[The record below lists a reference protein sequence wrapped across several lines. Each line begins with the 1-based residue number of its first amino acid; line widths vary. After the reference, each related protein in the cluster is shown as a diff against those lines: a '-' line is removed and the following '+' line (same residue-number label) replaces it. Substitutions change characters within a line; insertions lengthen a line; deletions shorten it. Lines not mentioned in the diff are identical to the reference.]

1 MNYAHMKGPGDLPGD
16 SRNPNSPDYSEP
28 VFDSHDAAAAVAADL
43 WRNGDIPEILE
54 DLAEAEWALR
64 VASEVVTSNQL
75 SMELHTLQM
84 HAIRLSRL
92 IGKKLESLNEDG

>member
-1 MNYAHMKGPGDLPGD
+1 MNYQHMKGPGDLPGD

-54 DLAEAEWALR
+54 DLADQFVLLGR
-64 VASEVVTSNQL
+64 L
-75 SMELHTLQM
+75 SQTWPELGHILP
-84 HAIRLSRL
+84 HSARLSRL
-92 IGKKLESLNEDG
+92 IDKKLESLHEEG